1 VRGSPLDTR
10 DPHVGRINFV
20 LHAIKARYVISSV
33 RLWLSITALLVCAN
47 GVFAREARTL
57 DEACKSVERRYNG
70 AKSLSAHFDQRYR
83 APGRLPRA
91 ESGELVLRKP
101 ARMRWDYSAP
111 AGKTFVSDGKS
122 IWFYSP
128 AAKKVERSPLKES
141 DDLRAP
147 LAFLLGKLDFHREF
161 GDLTLQQNGADI
173 VIEALPKSGRLPYRR
188 VDFTVA
194 PDNQIRRVV
203 VTGQDQSV
211 MDFSFSNEKLNAT
224 VAEAA
229 FHFIAPPGIPVV
241 NVESV
246 GEEEPR

>member
-1 VRGSPLDTR
+1 L
-10 DPHVGRINFV
+10 V
-20 LHAIKARYVISSV
+20 LHAIQGEYVMSSV
-33 RLWLSITALLVCAN
+33 RKWLSIAALLACSI
-47 GVFAREARTL
+47 GVFAGEARTL
-57 DEACKSVERRYNG
+57 DEACKGVERRYNG

-128 AAKKVERSPLKES
+128 AAKKVERSPLKASE
-141 DDLRAP
+141 DLRAP
-147 LAFLLGKLDFHREF
+147 LAFLLGKLDFRREF
-161 GDLTLQQNGADI
+161 GDLTLQQDGADI

-188 VDFTVA
+188 VDFTIT
-194 PDNQIRRVV
+194 PDNQIRRVI
-203 VTGQDQSV
+203 VTGQDQSI
-211 MDFSFSNEKLNAT
+211 MDFSFSNEKLNGP
-224 VAEAA
+224 VAEAV
-229 FHFIAPPGIPVV
+229 FRFIAPPGIPVV

-246 GEEEPR
+246 GEEEPN

>member
-1 VRGSPLDTR
+1 M
-10 DPHVGRINFV
+10 
-20 LHAIKARYVISSV
+20 LHASRGEYVNPSV
-33 RLWLSITALLVCAN
+33 RLWLSITVLLVCSN
-47 GVFAREARTL
+47 GVFAGEARTL
-57 DEACKSVERRYNG
+57 AGEGRSLNDACKSVERRYNG
-70 AKSLSAHFDQRYR
+70 ARSLSAHFDQRYR

-111 AGKTFVSDGKS
+111 AGKTFVSDGKM

-128 AAKKVERSPLKES
+128 AAKKVERSPLKAS

-161 GDLTLQQNGADI
+161 GDLTLQQSGSDI

-188 VDFTVA
+188 VDFTIT
-194 PDNQIRRVV
+194 PDSQIRRVV

-211 MDFSFSNEKLNAT
+211 MDFSFSNEKLNGP

-229 FHFIAPPGIPVV
+229 FRFVAPAGIPVV

-246 GEEEPR
+246 GEEEPQ

>member
-1 VRGSPLDTR
+1 
-10 DPHVGRINFV
+10 V
-20 LHAIKARYVISSV
+20 LHACRDGCVISSV
-33 RLWLSITALLVCAN
+33 RVWLAITALLVCSL
-47 GVFAREARTL
+47 GVLAGEARTL
-57 DEACKSVERRYNG
+57 NEACKGVERRYNG
-70 AKSLSAHFDQRYR
+70 ARSLSAHFDQRYH

-128 AAKKVERSPLKES
+128 TEKKVERSPLKASE
-141 DDLRAP
+141 DLRAP

-161 GDLTLQQNGADI
+161 GDLTMQQSGSDI
-173 VIEALPKSGRLPYRR
+173 VIAALPKSGRLPYRR
-188 VDFTVA
+188 VDFTIT

-211 MDFSFSNEKLNAT
+211 MDFTFSGEKLNGP
-224 VAEAA
+224 VAESA
-229 FHFIAPPGIPVV
+229 FRFVAPAGIPVV

-246 GEEEPR
+246 GEAAGEGDPR

>member
-1 VRGSPLDTR
+1 MV
-10 DPHVGRINFV
+10 
-20 LHAIKARYVISSV
+20 HAYPGGCVIPSV
-33 RLWLSITALLVCAN
+33 RLWLSITALLVCSLGAVA
-47 GVFAREARTL
+47 GDARSL
-57 DEACKSVERRYNG
+57 DEACRGVERRYNG
-70 AKSLSAHFDQRYR
+70 ARSLSAHFDQKYH

-101 ARMRWDYSAP
+101 ARMRWDYASP
-111 AGKTFVSDGKS
+111 VGKTFVSDGKS

-128 AAKKVERSPLKES
+128 TEKKVERSPLKAS

-161 GDLTLQQNGADI
+161 GDLTLQPNGSDV
-173 VIEALPKSGRLPYRR
+173 VIAALPKTGRLPYRR
-188 VDFTVA
+188 VDFTVS

-211 MDFSFSNEKLNAT
+211 MDFSFSNEKLNGP
-224 VAEAA
+224 VAESA
-229 FHFIAPPGIPVV
+229 FRFVAPPGIPVV

-246 GEEEPR
+246 GETTGEGDQR

>member
-1 VRGSPLDTR
+1 M
-10 DPHVGRINFV
+10 
-20 LHAIKARYVISSV
+20 LHASRGGYVISSV
-33 RLWLSITALLVCAN
+33 RLWLSITALLVCPL
-47 GVFAREARTL
+47 GIFAGQARTSTGGSRSL
-57 DEACKSVERRYNG
+57 AGESRSLNDACKAVEGRYNG
-70 AKSLSAHFDQRYR
+70 ARSLSAHFDQRYR

-128 AAKKVERSPLKES
+128 AEKKVERSPLKAT

-161 GDLTLQQNGADI
+161 GDLTLQQSGADI
-173 VIEALPKSGRLPYRR
+173 VIQALPKNGRLPYRR
-188 VDFTVA
+188 VDFTITA
-194 PDNQIRRVV
+194 DNQIRRVII
-203 VTGQDQSV
+203 TGQDQSV
-211 MDFSFSNEKLNAT
+211 MDFSFSGEKLNGP
-224 VAEAA
+224 VAESA
-229 FHFIAPPGIPVV
+229 FRVNAPPGTPVV

>member
-1 VRGSPLDTR
+1 MRS
-10 DPHVGRINFV
+10 
-20 LHAIKARYVISSV
+20 
-33 RLWLSITALLVCAN
+33 WLPITALLVCSLGA
-47 GVFAREARTL
+47 FAGEARNL
-57 DEACKSVERRYNG
+57 DEACKGVERRYNG
-70 AKSLSAHFDQRYR
+70 ARSLSAHFDQRYR

-101 ARMRWDYSAP
+101 ARMRWDYASP

-128 AAKKVERSPLKES
+128 AEKKVERSPLKAS
-141 DDLRAP
+141 GDLRAP

-161 GDLTLQQNGADI
+161 GDLTLQQNGSDI
-173 VIEALPKSGRLPYRR
+173 VIAALPKTGRLPYRR
-188 VDFTVA
+188 VDFTIA

-211 MDFSFSNEKLNAT
+211 MDFAFSNERLNGP
-224 VAEAA
+224 VAESS
-229 FHFIAPPGIPVV
+229 FRFTAPPGIPVV

-246 GEEEPR
+246 GESTGEGDPR

>member
-1 VRGSPLDTR
+1 MLC
-10 DPHVGRINFV
+10 
-20 LHAIKARYVISSV
+20 V
-33 RLWLSITALLVCAN
+33 RLWLSITALLVCSNCLYAG
-47 GVFAREARTL
+47 GVRTL
-57 DEACKSVERRYNG
+57 DEACKGVERRYNG

-101 ARMRWDYSAP
+101 GRMRWDYSAP
-111 AGKTFVSDGKS
+111 VGKAFVSDGKS

-128 AAKKVERSPLKES
+128 AARKVERSPLKES

-147 LAFLLGKLDFHREF
+147 LAFLLGKLDFRREF
-161 GDLTLQQNGADI
+161 GDLTLQQSGADI
-173 VIEALPKSGRLPYRR
+173 VIGARPKSRRLPYRR
-188 VDFTVA
+188 VDFTVT

-211 MDFSFSNEKLNAT
+211 MDFAFSNEKLNAP

-229 FHFIAPPGIPVV
+229 FRFVAPPGIPVV

-246 GEEEPR
+246 GESADEGDPR

>member
-1 VRGSPLDTR
+1 M
-10 DPHVGRINFV
+10 
-20 LHAIKARYVISSV
+20 LHAIKGRYVICIV
-33 RLWLSITALLVCAN
+33 RMGLFITTLLVCAN
-47 GVFAREARTL
+47 AVFAGDARTL
-57 DEACKSVERRYNG
+57 DEACKGVERRYNG
-70 AKSLSAHFDQRYR
+70 ARSLSAHFDQRYR
-83 APGRLPRA
+83 APGRLPRV

-128 AAKKVERSPLKES
+128 SAKSVERSPLKES

-161 GDLTLQQNGADI
+161 GDLTLQQSGTDI
-173 VIEALPKSGRLPYRR
+173 VIAALPKSGRLPYRR
-188 VDFTVA
+188 VDFTIA

-203 VTGQDQSV
+203 VIGQDESV
-211 MDFSFSNEKLNAT
+211 MDFTFSNEKLNAP

-229 FHFIAPPGIPVV
+229 FRFAAPPGIPVV
-241 NVESV
+241 NVESI
-246 GEEEPR
+246 GEGEAR

>member
-1 VRGSPLDTR
+1 M
-10 DPHVGRINFV
+10 I
-20 LHAIKARYVISSV
+20 
-33 RLWLSITALLVCAN
+33 ALLVCSL
-47 GVFAREARTL
+47 GVFAGDARTL
-57 DEACKSVERRYNG
+57 DETCKGVERRYNG
-70 AKSLSAHFDQRYR
+70 ARSLSAHFDQRYH

-101 ARMRWDYSAP
+101 ARMRWDYSSP

-128 AAKKVERSPLKES
+128 TAKKVERSPLKES

-161 GDLTLQQNGADI
+161 GDLTMQQSGSDI
-173 VIEALPKSGRLPYRR
+173 VIAALPKTGRLPYKR
-188 VDFTVA
+188 VDFTIA
-194 PDNQIRRVV
+194 QDNQISRVV

-211 MDFSFSNEKLNAT
+211 MDFNFSNEKLNGP
-224 VAEAA
+224 VAESA
-229 FHFIAPPGIPVV
+229 FRFVAPAGVPVV

-246 GEEEPR
+246 GESFGESVGEGVPR

>member
-1 VRGSPLDTR
+1 M
-10 DPHVGRINFV
+10 
-20 LHAIKARYVISSV
+20 SSV
-33 RLWLSITALLVCAN
+33 RLWLSITALLVCSL
-47 GVFAREARTL
+47 GVYAGEARTL
-57 DEACKSVERRYNG
+57 NEACKSVERRYNG

-101 ARMRWDYSAP
+101 ARMRWDYSSP

-128 AAKKVERSPLKES
+128 TAKKVERSPLKAS

-161 GDLTLQQNGADI
+161 GDMTLQQSGSDI
-173 VIEALPKSGRLPYRR
+173 VIEAMPKSGRLPYRR
-188 VDFTVA
+188 VDFTIT
-194 PDNQIRRVV
+194 PDDQIRRVV
-203 VTGQDQSV
+203 VVGQDQSV
-211 MDFSFSNEKLNAT
+211 MDFSFTNERLNGP
-224 VAEAA
+224 VAETA
-229 FHFIAPPGIPVV
+229 FRFIAPPGVPVV

-246 GEEEPR
+246 GETEGEGTPR

>member
-1 VRGSPLDTR
+1 M
-10 DPHVGRINFV
+10 
-20 LHAIKARYVISSV
+20 
-33 RLWLSITALLVCAN
+33 RLWLSITALLVCSLGAVA
-47 GVFAREARTL
+47 GDARSL
-57 DEACKSVERRYNG
+57 DEACRGVERRYNG
-70 AKSLSAHFDQRYR
+70 ARSLSAHFDQKYH

-101 ARMRWDYSAP
+101 ARMRWDYASP
-111 AGKTFVSDGKS
+111 VGKTFVSDGKS

-128 AAKKVERSPLKES
+128 TEKKVERSPLKAS

-161 GDLTLQQNGADI
+161 GDLTLQPNGSDV
-173 VIEALPKSGRLPYRR
+173 VIAALPKTGRLPYRR
-188 VDFTVA
+188 VDFTVS

-211 MDFSFSNEKLNAT
+211 MDFSFSNEKLNGP
-224 VAEAA
+224 VAESA
-229 FHFIAPPGIPVV
+229 FRFVAPPGIPVV

-246 GEEEPR
+246 GETTGEGDQR

>member
-1 VRGSPLDTR
+1 M
-10 DPHVGRINFV
+10 
-20 LHAIKARYVISSV
+20 SSV
-33 RLWLSITALLVCAN
+33 RLWLSIAVLLVCSLGA
-47 GVFAREARTL
+47 FAGDARNL
-57 DEACKSVERRYNG
+57 DEACKGVERRYNG
-70 AKSLSAHFDQRYR
+70 ARSLSAHFDQRYH

-101 ARMRWDYSAP
+101 ARMRWDYSSP

-122 IWFYSP
+122 IWFFSP
-128 AAKKVERSPLKES
+128 AEKKVERSPLKAS

-161 GDLTLQQNGADI
+161 GDLTLQQNGAEI
-173 VIEALPKSGRLPYRR
+173 VIAALPKTGRLPYRR
-188 VDFTVA
+188 VDFTIA

-211 MDFSFSNEKLNAT
+211 MDFSFSNEKLNGP
-224 VAEAA
+224 VAESA
-229 FHFIAPPGIPVV
+229 FRFIAPPGIPVV

-246 GEEEPR
+246 GDSAEEGAPR

>member
-1 VRGSPLDTR
+1 M
-10 DPHVGRINFV
+10 
-20 LHAIKARYVISSV
+20 LHASCGGCVISSV
-33 RLWLSITALLVCAN
+33 RLWLCITALLVCSN
-47 GVFAREARTL
+47 GVFAGEARTL
-57 DEACKSVERRYNG
+57 DEACKGVERRYNG
-70 AKSLSAHFDQRYR
+70 ARSLSAHFDQRYR

-111 AGKTFVSDGKS
+111 AGKTFVSDGKM

-128 AAKKVERSPLKES
+128 AAKKVERSPLKAS

-161 GDLTLQQNGADI
+161 GDMTIQQSGSDI

-188 VDFTVA
+188 VDFTIT
-194 PDNQIRRVV
+194 PDNQIRRVI

-211 MDFSFSNEKLNAT
+211 MDFSFSNEKLNGP
-224 VAEAA
+224 VAESA
-229 FHFIAPPGIPVV
+229 FRFIAPPGIPVV

-246 GEEEPR
+246 GEEEPQ

>member
-1 VRGSPLDTR
+1 M
-10 DPHVGRINFV
+10 
-20 LHAIKARYVISSV
+20 LHACRDGCVISSV
-33 RLWLSITALLVCAN
+33 RVWLAITALLVCSL
-47 GVFAREARTL
+47 GVLAGEARTL
-57 DEACKSVERRYNG
+57 NEACKGVERRYNG
-70 AKSLSAHFDQRYR
+70 ARSLSAHFDQRYH

-128 AAKKVERSPLKES
+128 TEKKVERSPLKASE
-141 DDLRAP
+141 DLRAP

-161 GDLTLQQNGADI
+161 GDLTMQQSGSDI
-173 VIEALPKSGRLPYRR
+173 VIAALPKSGRLPYRR
-188 VDFTVA
+188 VDFTIT

-211 MDFSFSNEKLNAT
+211 MDFTFSGEKLNGP
-224 VAEAA
+224 VAESA
-229 FHFIAPPGIPVV
+229 FRFVAPAGIPVV

-246 GEEEPR
+246 GEAAGEGDPR

>member
-1 VRGSPLDTR
+1 M
-10 DPHVGRINFV
+10 
-20 LHAIKARYVISSV
+20 LHACRGGSVIFSV
-33 RLWLSITALLVCAN
+33 RLCLSISTLLVCSLGAI
-47 GVFAREARTL
+47 ASESRTL
-57 DEACKSVERRYNG
+57 DEACKGVERRYNS
-70 AKSLSAHFDQRYR
+70 ARSLSAHFDQRYR

-101 ARMRWDYSAP
+101 ARMRWDYASP

-128 AAKKVERSPLKES
+128 SAKKAERSPLKAS

-161 GDLTLQQNGADI
+161 GDLSLQQNGSDI
-173 VIEALPKSGRLPYRR
+173 VIAALPKQGRLPYRR
-188 VDFTVA
+188 VDFTIA

-203 VTGQDQSV
+203 VVGQDESV
-211 MDFSFSNEKLNAT
+211 MDFSFSNERLNAP
-224 VAEAA
+224 VAESA
-229 FHFIAPPGIPVV
+229 FRFIVPPGVPVV
-241 NVESV
+241 DVDAF